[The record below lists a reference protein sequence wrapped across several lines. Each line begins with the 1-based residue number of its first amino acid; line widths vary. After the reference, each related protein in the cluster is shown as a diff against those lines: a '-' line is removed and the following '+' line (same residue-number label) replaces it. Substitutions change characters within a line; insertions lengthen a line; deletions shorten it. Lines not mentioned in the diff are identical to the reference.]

1 MKTFVTSAPP
11 SQVHSAS
18 LKPLV
23 GPLHKLAHKLPSLA
37 DELLI
42 IEVLEPNGQ
51 GVLLAVAAILVLP
64 QRVAI
69 PTNVLIRGIIRDVD
83 VVLVVNEGEVTSVA
97 ALRKVALGPQVV
109 IWEQMVL
116 VQGLLRARR
125 TGKQQLRK
133 RGRAEQRLGPSTT

>member
-1 MKTFVTSAPP
+1 M
-11 SQVHSAS
+11 
-18 LKPLV
+18 
-23 GPLHKLAHKLPSLA
+23 
-37 DELLI
+37 
-42 IEVLEPNGQ
+42 
-51 GVLLAVAAILVLP
+51 LLAVAAILVLP

-83 VVLVVNEGEVTSVA
+83 VVLLVNEGEVTSVA

-116 VQGLLRARR
+116 VQGLLGARR

-133 RGRAEQRLGPSTT
+133 RGRAEQRLGTT